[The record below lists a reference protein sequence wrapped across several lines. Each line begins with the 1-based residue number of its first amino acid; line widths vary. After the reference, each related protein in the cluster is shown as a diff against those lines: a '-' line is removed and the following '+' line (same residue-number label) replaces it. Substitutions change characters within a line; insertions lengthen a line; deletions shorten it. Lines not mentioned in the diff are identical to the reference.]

1 MKKTALLF
9 AALLGLSSAPAIS
22 ADVEWVDRIVAVVNH
37 DIITE
42 RDIRDMSANI
52 KNTLPESQQSNAD
65 TLRQIALNELIDR
78 KLVLQAA
85 QNRQLTV
92 SDEEIAAFVAQI
104 ARSRGMSVQA
114 VYESLA
120 KDGITQKTLHKTI
133 AENILVDKATK
144 MQMSLSSQVSNED
157 VQALLQQYPQLT
169 LRKEYLVRQI
179 LLKSDD
185 KNQAKVKQQLQ
196 KIRKQLEKGE
206 SFDRLARRYSQDPV
220 SAKEGGSVGWVMMGV
235 STPEF
240 DRELASLGIGDV
252 SQPIKSEFGWHII
265 RLDDVRSHKL
275 SDQESID
282 NARQMLIE
290 QRQPT
295 VYQEW
300 LKQLRSTA
308 YISLRDKPY

>member
-1 MKKTALLF
+1 MKKTAYLLLT
-9 AALLGLSSAPAIS
+9 LLGFSTLTHAAN
-22 ADVEWVDRIVAVVNH
+22 VEWVDRIVAVVNH

-52 KNTLPESQQSNAD
+52 QNTLPESEKNNVKAV
-65 TLRQIALNELIDR
+65 RQLALNELIDR

-85 QNRQLTV
+85 QNRQLSV
-92 SDEEIAAFVAQI
+92 SNEEIAAFVAQI
-104 ARSRGMSVQA
+104 AQSRGMSVQA
-114 VYESLA
+114 VYDNLD
-120 KDGITQKTLHKTI
+120 KDGISKETLHKTI

-144 MQMSLSSQVSNED
+144 MQMTLSAQVSNED
-157 VQALLQQYPQLT
+157 VQALLSQYPQLT

-179 LLKSDD
+179 LLKANE
-185 KNQAKVKQQLQ
+185 KNSKKVQGQLL
-196 KIRKQLEKGE
+196 KIKKRLQKGE
-206 SFDRLARRYSQDPV
+206 SFDKLARRYSQDPI

-240 DRELASLGIGDV
+240 DRELASLGIGDI
-252 SQPIKSEFGWHII
+252 SQPIKSEFGWHLI

-275 SDQESID
+275 SAEESIN
-282 NARQMLIE
+282 NARQMLME
-290 QRQPT
+290 QRQPN

>member
-114 VYESLA
+114 VYDSLA

-144 MQMSLSSQVSNED
+144 MQMALSSQVSNED

-275 SDQESID
+275 SVQESID

-290 QRQPT
+290 QKQPT

>member
-1 MKKTALLF
+1 MKKTAILL
-9 AALLGLSSAPAIS
+9 ATLLGFSVTAMG
-22 ADVEWVDRIVAVVNH
+22 DNVEWVDRIVAVVNH

-52 KNTLPESQQSNAD
+52 KSTLPENTQNN
-65 TLRQIALNELIDR
+65 TNNLRQIALNELIDR

-92 SDEEIAAFVAQI
+92 SNEELTAFIEQI
-104 ARSRGMSVQA
+104 ARSRNMSVNA
-114 VYESLA
+114 VYDNLA
-120 KDGITQKTLHKTI
+120 KDGVSKETLHKTI

-157 VQALLQQYPQLT
+157 VQALLSQYPQLT

-179 LLKSDD
+179 LLKANE
-185 KNQAKVKQQLQ
+185 KNSKKAQGQLL
-196 KIRKQLEKGE
+196 KIKKRLQKGE
-206 SFDRLARRYSQDPV
+206 SFDKLARRYSQDPI

-240 DRELASLGIGDV
+240 DRELASLGIGDI
-252 SQPIKSEFGWHII
+252 SQPIKSEFGWHLI

-275 SDQESID
+275 STEESIN
-282 NARQMLIE
+282 NARQMLME
-290 QRQPT
+290 QRQPN

>member
-275 SDQESID
+275 SVQESID

-290 QRQPT
+290 QKQPT

>member
-114 VYESLA
+114 VYDSLA

-275 SDQESID
+275 SVQESID

-290 QRQPT
+290 QKQPT